1 MAGDAYW
8 DGCHCVAV
16 SAKRSVC
23 LKPTVMVWTL
33 PNILTF
39 ARILAVP
46 ILVALLALSGDAAAI
61 AAAAVFVVAS
71 LTDFLDGWLARRMK
85 TTSQLGT
92 MLDPIADKLL
102 VAAAL
107 MMLVANGAIPG
118 AGVVAAVVILV
129 REVFIS
135 GLREFLAGLNAT
147 GLPVSRLAKWKT
159 GVQMAAISLL
169 ILSGWSGLWPPFV
182 LIGYGLLLAAAV
194 LTVVTGW
201 QYGRAGIARIVAADR
216 ARSGKAATGDGR
228 TV

>member
-1 MAGDAYW
+1 MAPSRTARRGGGFA
-8 DGCHCVAV
+8 GAFGM
-16 SAKRSVC
+16 
-23 LKPTVMVWTL
+23 LKADPMVWTL

-46 ILVALLALSGDAAAI
+46 VLVAMLGVAGDAMAI
-61 AAAAVFVVAS
+61 AAAVLFVTAS
-71 LTDFLDGWLARRMK
+71 LTDYLDGWLARRMK
-85 TTSQLGT
+85 LTSHLGT

-159 GVQMAAISLL
+159 ASQMAAIALL
-169 ILSGWSGLWPPFV
+169 ILSGWSGLWPPLV
-182 LIGYGLLLAAAV
+182 LVGHGLLIVAAV
-194 LTVVTGW
+194 LTVITGW
-201 QYGRAGIARIVAADR
+201 QYARAGIGRIVAADR
-216 ARSGKAATGDGR
+216 ARQGTGAAGDGR
-228 TV
+228 PS

>member
-1 MAGDAYW
+1 MTLAA
-8 DGCHCVAV
+8 
-16 SAKRSVC
+16 
-23 LKPTVMVWTL
+23 L
-33 PNILTF
+33 PNALTWF
-39 ARILAVP
+39 RLLAAP
-46 ILVALLALSGDAAAI
+46 LVALLMLAGGTGAAWI
-61 AAAAVFVVAS
+61 AFVLFVVAAV
-71 LTDFLDGWLARRMK
+71 TDFIDGYLARK
-85 TTSQLGT
+85 LNVISALGT

-118 AGVVAAVVILV
+118 AGVVAAVIILV

-159 GVQMAAISLL
+159 AAQMAAITLL
-169 ILSGWSGLWPPFV
+169 ILSGWSGLWAPFE
-182 LIGYGLLLAAAV
+182 LAGHGLLIVAAI

-216 ARSGKAATGDGR
+216 ARRATGSPGDGR
-228 TV
+228 DP